1 MQYLPSTIWK
11 QRTDDL
17 LRFIDSEARKGTN
30 QIGFVQRDKVRWL
43 AEHGQA
49 GIVEVNRD
57 PVGFILHGRTP
68 PDLRIYQ
75 VWMRSDARRHL
86 YATLMLQHVEAFA
99 RSQRC
104 HRVVLRCATD
114 LAAIDFW
121 LAIGFKITAL
131 DHTPNARQRTVTT
144 FSRSINALAPIQL
157 QATTASN

>member
-11 QRTDDL
+11 QRTAKI

-30 QIGFVQRDKVRWL
+30 QIGFVQRSKVRWL
-43 AEHGQA
+43 ANHGQV

-68 PDLRIYQ
+68 PNLRIYQ

-86 YATLMLQHVEAFA
+86 YATLMLRHVEWFA
-99 RSQRC
+99 RAHRC
-104 HRVVLRCATD
+104 RRIVLRCATD

-121 LAIGFKITAL
+121 LAIGFGIESIDKTR
-131 DHTPNARQRTVTT
+131 NARQRTVTT
-144 FSRSINALAPIQL
+144 FSRSINALATLGQR
-157 QATTASN
+157 A